1 MVNLDTVVNI
11 QVNKRKKVVKSAKVV
26 EAFKEKYI
34 RVDIDDEDDH
44 VFQLKWNVDK
54 YEGKFLDMIISC
66 QYNIERDFSAVKT
79 TQGTGQK
86 TSVVRRSRSGRPTK
100 P

>member
-1 MVNLDTVVNI
+1 MVNLDTVVSI
-11 QVNKRKKVVKSAKVV
+11 QVSKRKKVVKNAKVV

-34 RVDIDDEDDH
+34 RVDIEDEDSH

-66 QYNIERDFSAVKT
+66 QYNAERDFSAVKT
-79 TQGTGQK
+79 THGTGLQA
-86 TSVVRRSRSGRPTK
+86 TVVRRSRSGRPTK
-100 P
+100 L